1 MSILM
6 RNRSET
12 WLFAWQNVSI
22 RRNYDKSFSK
32 QKAIDVKKKIEW
44 K

>member
-12 WLFAWQNVSI
+12 EVAWQNVSS